1 MAKDKARGISAFF
14 FFSFFNNQLSHELT
28 EDSLTAAER
37 TSMYSE
43 ESTPMTQTH
52 STRPRLHHGET
63 YFNMR

>member
-1 MAKDKARGISAFF
+1 MAKDKARGISAFFF

-43 ESTPMTQTH
+43 ESTPMT
-52 STRPRLHHGET
+52 
-63 YFNMR
+63 

>member
-43 ESTPMTQTH
+43 ESTPMT
-52 STRPRLHHGET
+52 
-63 YFNMR
+63 